1 MLSDLTALCE
11 EYMPSSVFICKFA
24 FYAGSSNPLSHSLF
38 IFMIQSPEMNL
49 LLVCGVCQPCLAVL
63 RGIFA
68 PVANSSCFYVR
79 LLATTL
85 LELSSD
91 QLLP

>member
-1 MLSDLTALCE
+1 
-11 EYMPSSVFICKFA
+11 
-24 FYAGSSNPLSHSLF
+24 
-38 IFMIQSPEMNL
+38 MNL

-91 QLLP
+91 QLLPYRNVDLIFMFCGSFQIHREMNAYLGRFFNQV